1 MMHESWIKLYSRVF
15 LLVGIANIL
24 ANFAGF
30 IFGTLLVVAAA
41 LLQLKQVRPIA
52 GVLGPIAMAIAAFI
66 SIRTVV
72 SLLYP
77 TPILYAVPGVLY
89 GSAATFLMS
98 PSPIFTLIAGRSAVF
113 GGSYSEAMSLVDMGF
128 NLAAVVLNFLGL
140 GFLVWGWPELIERQA
155 GAANVVD
162 KSMTSVGPSG

>member
-1 MMHESWIKLYSRVF
+1 MHDSWIKLYSRVF

-24 ANFAGF
+24 ANLAGF
-30 IFGTLLVVAAA
+30 LFGTLLIIAAA
-41 LLQLKQVRPIA
+41 SLQLKQFRPIA
-52 GVLGPIAMAIAAFI
+52 AVLGPIAMAIAAFI

-77 TPILYAVPGVLY
+77 PPILYAPGVLY
-89 GSAATFLMS
+89 GSAAAFLMS
-98 PSPIFTLIAGRSAVF
+98 PSPIFTLIAGGPAII
-113 GGSYSEAMSLVDMGF
+113 GGSYSELMSLVDMSF
-128 NLAAVVLNFLGL
+128 NLAAVILNFLGL

-162 KSMTSVGPSG
+162 KAMTTVVPSG

>member
-1 MMHESWIKLYSRVF
+1 MKHEAWIKLYSRAF

-30 IFGTLLVVAAA
+30 LFGTLLIVAAA

-52 GVLGPIAMAIAAFI
+52 AVLGPIAMATAAFI

-77 TPILYAVPGVLY
+77 TPILYAPGVFF
-89 GSAATFLMS
+89 GSVATFLMS
-98 PSPIFTLIAGRSAVF
+98 PSPIFTLVAGGSVVI
-113 GGSYSEAMSLVDMGF
+113 GGSYSGALYWVDMGF
-128 NLAAVVLNFLGL
+128 NLAAVILNFLGL
-140 GFLVWGWPELIERQA
+140 GFLVWGWPELVERQA
-155 GAANVVD
+155 GTSNIGDKVMASVVPQ
-162 KSMTSVGPSG
+162 G